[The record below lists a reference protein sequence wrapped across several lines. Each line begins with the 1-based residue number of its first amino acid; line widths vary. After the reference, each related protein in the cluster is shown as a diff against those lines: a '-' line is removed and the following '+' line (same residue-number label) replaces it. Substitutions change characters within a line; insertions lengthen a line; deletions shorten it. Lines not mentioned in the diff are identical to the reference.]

1 MKKTYKGELNKGI
14 VRTTEGQVKKLYS
27 IMAPEEIEKC
37 YVAINNIANKYW
49 KISKHLKEKST
60 VSWSLKDIMETIRG
74 GLFDIIE
81 YNRVKD
87 DIRLVIS
94 SYKTYTV
101 NIDGKE
107 TTCIMNICISVKH
120 NKIITLWY
128 NDILDDHKTINM
140 ERYNKDLEIVF

>member
-1 MKKTYKGELNKGI
+1 M
-14 VRTTEGQVKKLYS
+14 
-27 IMAPEEIEKC
+27 
-37 YVAINNIANKYW
+37 
-49 KISKHLKEKST
+49 
-60 VSWSLKDIMETIRG
+60 DTIRG

-81 YNRVKD
+81 YNRVRD

-94 SYKTYTV
+94 SYKTYSV

-128 NDILDDHKTINM
+128 NDILDTHKTINM
-140 ERYNKDLEIVF
+140 ERYNKELEIIF

>member
-1 MKKTYKGELNKGI
+1 MKKTYNGELNKGI
-14 VRTTEGQVKKLYS
+14 VRVTEGQQKKLYS
-27 IMAPEEIEKC
+27 QMTAEEIEKC
-37 YVAINNIANKYW
+37 YSAINNCANRYW
-49 KISKHLKEKST
+49 KISQHLKEQST
-60 VSWSLKDIMETIRG
+60 VSWNLKDIMDTIRG

-81 YNRVKD
+81 YNRVRD

-94 SYKTYTV
+94 SYKTYSV

-128 NDILDDHKTINM
+128 NDILDTHKTINM
-140 ERYNKDLEIVF
+140 NRYNKDLEVVF